1 MRELREFMRSVEG
14 TDDIGMKRA
23 ACCLTIQGN
32 GSEQGVEAVASVCTL
47 RAALAMYLTDSWV
60 VIDLEFEDDT
70 DPDLVRMTEVCRA
83 YDERMHERCGTICEG
98 KYMVE

>member
-14 TDDIGMKRA
+14 TDDIGMNRA

-47 RAALAMYLTDSWV
+47 RAALSMYLTDSWV

-70 DPDLVRMTEVCRA
+70 DPDLVRMTEVCRP
-83 YDERMHERCGTICEG
+83 
-98 KYMVE
+98 

>member
-32 GSEQGVEAVASVCTL
+32 GSEQGGRQSLLSA
-47 RAALAMYLTDSWV
+47 
-60 VIDLEFEDDT
+60 
-70 DPDLVRMTEVCRA
+70 
-83 YDERMHERCGTICEG
+83 RCGQLCQCI
-98 KYMVE
+98 